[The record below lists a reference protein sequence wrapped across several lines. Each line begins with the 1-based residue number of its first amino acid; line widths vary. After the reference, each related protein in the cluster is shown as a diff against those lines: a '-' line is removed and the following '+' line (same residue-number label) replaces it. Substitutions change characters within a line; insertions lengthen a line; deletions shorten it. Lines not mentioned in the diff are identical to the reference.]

1 MRKFT
6 RGSVCAIVFSFISVF
21 ISGCNSDQ
29 SSSESKINKDL
40 NKVLTV
46 ISQQK
51 HLSRNLPAKPPAGG
65 MLSEDHMNMYLWVN
79 VRAMQLELARLG
91 GANISILETAGTQPL
106 TTDAPEKNSSSKISK
121 LASQVDGIPPQA
133 ESDPD
138 ISLNESA
145 ALIELNFSKELFVW
159 VKRTIRDTVAFI
171 ESAGETE
178 IVALVTQYDPAIK
191 HNITI
196 VKQFRDKLTLSD
208 DIQRRIAKSFP
219 GLKATQTSALKD
231 KIKLAVWPV

>member
-1 MRKFT
+1 
-6 RGSVCAIVFSFISVF
+6 VFLFF
-21 ISGCNSDQ
+21 SGCNSDQ

-51 HLSRNLPAKPPAGG
+51 LLSRNLPAEPPASG

-79 VRAMQLELARLG
+79 GRAMQLELARLG
-91 GANISILETAGTQPL
+91 GANFSILENAGTQPL
-106 TTDAPEKNSSSKISK
+106 TTGAPEKNSSSKTFNLNDQNDVIQQK
-121 LASQVDGIPPQA
+121 T
-133 ESDPD
+133 ERDPE

-145 ALIELNFSKELFVW
+145 ALVELNFNKDLFAW
-159 VKRTIRDTVAFI
+159 AKRTIHDTLAFI

-178 IVALVTQYDPAIK
+178 IITLVTQYDPAIK
-191 HNITI
+191 HNITM
-196 VKQFRDKLTLSD
+196 VKQFRDKLEFSN
-208 DIQRRIAKSFP
+208 DIQRRISKSFP
-219 GLKATQTSALKD
+219 GLKATPTSALTD